1 MIVAFLL
8 RYWLQMV
15 LVTALIGGITTTA
28 YTGYNYIHDKGYKK
42 ATAECNKRIQEYEA
56 TLLSRVDTI
65 EQNSTIII
73 QQNEALKEANARDFR
88 AIIKATKG
96 RPLYTIQ
103 AGVCAPSE
111 DFVKAYNDAMARA
124 NQK

>member
-1 MIVAFLL
+1 MITAFFL
-8 RYWLQMV
+8 RYWMHAV
-15 LVTALIGGITTTA
+15 LITALMGGLSTAA
-28 YTGYNYIHDKGYKK
+28 YTGYKYIYDKGYHS
-42 ATAECNKRIQEYEA
+42 AEETCKERIRDYEDK
-56 TLLSRVDTI
+56 LLARIDTI
-65 EQNSTIII
+65 ERNSTIII
-73 QQNEALKEANARDFR
+73 EQNEMGRKAAAKDFN

>member
-1 MIVAFLL
+1 MILAFFL
-8 RYWLQMV
+8 RYWLHAV
-15 LVTALIGGITTTA
+15 LITALVGGLSTAA
-28 YTGYNYIHDKGYKK
+28 YTGYKYIYDKGYKV
-42 ATAECNKRIQEYEA
+42 AEDQCKERIKDYEDK
-56 TLLSRVDTI
+56 LLARIDTI
-65 EQNSTIII
+65 EKNSTIII
-73 QQNEALKEANARDFR
+73 EQNEALKEASARDFR
-88 AIIKATKG
+88 SIMKATKG